1 MSGLNKAI
9 LIGNVGQDPE
19 LKFTNGGQA
28 VLRIRLATTEKHKN
42 QAGELQERTEWH
54 SVTVWGKRG
63 EALHKI
69 IEKGKQLYIE
79 GRIQTRAY
87 DDKNGGAKRY
97 ATDINALEVI
107 LLGGRGGGG
116 EPREDGNAPR
126 DYGRGKPREGAQHT
140 RRSASDDMPTDDFVD
155 DDIPF

>member
-19 LKFTNGGQA
+19 LKFTQGGQA
-28 VLRIRLATTEKHKN
+28 VLRIRLATTEKYKS

-69 IEKGKQLYIE
+69 VEKGKQLYIE

-97 ATDINALEVI
+97 ATDINAQEVI

-116 EPREDGNAPR
+116 DEGPREQRTGT
-126 DYGRGKPREGAQHT
+126 RGGAQHT
-140 RRSASDDMPTDDFVD
+140 RRSASDDLPTDDFVD

>member
-19 LKFTNGGQA
+19 LKFTQGGQA
-28 VLRIRLATTEKHKN
+28 VLRIRLATTEKYKN

-63 EALHKI
+63 EALANI
-69 IEKGKQLYIE
+69 ITKGKQLYIE

-116 EPREDGNAPR
+116 DEGPREQRTGT
-126 DYGRGKPREGAQHT
+126 RGGAQHT

>member
-19 LKFTNGGQA
+19 LKFTQGGQA
-28 VLRIRLATTEKHKN
+28 MLRIRLATTEKFKN

-63 EALHKI
+63 EALASI
-69 IEKGKQLYIE
+69 VTKGKQLYIE
-79 GRIQTRAY
+79 GRIQTRTY

-97 ATDINALEVI
+97 ATEINAQEII
-107 LLGGRGGGG
+107 LLGGRGGGDEG
-116 EPREDGNAPR
+116 PREEG
-126 DYGRGKPREGAQHT
+126 GRWEQRARGGAQHT
-140 RRSASDDMPTDDFVD
+140 RRIASDDLPTDDFVD
-155 DDIPF
+155 DSIPF